1 MDTGERREFAK
12 NAVASGALAFGDY
25 TLKSKRKSRFFFDIS
40 RFNNGEAA
48 TRLGEMYAKSIQNL
62 GLSYDLLFGPAY
74 KGIPL
79 VALVASSLFRSFG
92 RNVGYAYDR
101 KEQKSHGEK
110 GSLVGHPLPG
120 QKVIIVDDVLT
131 AGTAARETLG
141 KLRSFGAEAVA
152 LVVCFDRQEKGQ
164 TKDSAKTELENL
176 YGLRVCSL
184 FDFSDLTP
192 EVQNHLRPAPDELG
206 HQPSGFRKAE
216 GQ

>member
-1 MDTGERREFAK
+1 MDTEERREFAK

-48 TRLGEMYAKSIQNL
+48 TRLGEMYAKSIQRL
-62 GLSYDLLFGPAY
+62 GLPYDLLFGPAY

-92 RNVGYAYDR
+92 RNVGYAYNR

-110 GSLVGHPLPG
+110 GSLVGHLLPG

-131 AGTAARETLG
+131 AGTAARETLDRL
-141 KLRSFGAEAVA
+141 KACGAEAVA
-152 LVVCFDRQEKGQ
+152 LIVCFDRQEKGQ
-164 TKDSAKTELENL
+164 TKGSAKTELEEI
-176 YGLRVCSL
+176 YGLQVCSL

-192 EVQNHLRPAPDELG
+192 EIQNRLRPAPHEPG
-206 HQPSGFRKAE
+206 HQPS
-216 GQ
+216 